1 MTAMLCP
8 KTCGGTLALDSEG
21 ARCTRC
27 GFALAPRDGVLDF
40 VGGARETRLDV
51 AAYDKA
57 VGDPA
62 QQTRMFDQLVD
73 VLAKSG
79 KTQIPVTVELGTG
92 TGAWTVGIDRAPQ
105 FEELYAVDVSFAFL
119 SLLKKRLSN
128 PRTHLVC
135 QSAEALEF
143 EPGSVDLVAGRS
155 FLHHILDYEAL
166 LAKCAR
172 WLKPGGIAVFFEP
185 CMQGKIWVAFFAE
198 AIRRLDANLPGERSL
213 SDRQSKILVQ
223 TMRHILKEHY
233 NKDLD
238 KLRPIAEDKWIF
250 DLDALRETARKVG
263 FSNVTALDN
272 GGPDRLMAAVKTA
285 LISALQDNAAVKRYH
300 SLFESFTATVVLGL
314 PQILT
319 SPMVFFVF
327 AK

>member
-8 KTCGGTLALDSEG
+8 KACGGTLALDSGG
-21 ARCTRC
+21 ARCTVCDFVLPSR
-27 GFALAPRDGVLDF
+27 GGVLDF

-62 QQTRMFDQLVD
+62 QHTRMFEQLVE
-73 VLAKSG
+73 VLAKAG
-79 KTQIPVTVELGTG
+79 KKHIPVTVELGTG
-92 TGAWTVGIDRAPQ
+92 TGAWTVGMDRTPQ
-105 FEELYAVDVSFAFL
+105 FEELYAVDVSFEFL

-128 PRTHLVC
+128 LRTHLVC
-135 QSAEALEF
+135 QSAETLEF

-172 WLKPGGIAVFFEP
+172 WLKPGGVAVFFEP

-198 AIRRLDANLPGERSL
+198 LIRQVDAHFGTKALTVE
-213 SDRQSKILVQ
+213 QSNGLHGL
-223 TMRHILKEHY
+223 MRHILKDHY
-233 NKDLD
+233 NKNIET
-238 KLRPIAEDKWIF
+238 LRPLAEDKWIF
-250 DLDALRETARKVG
+250 DIDSLQRTAQRAG
-263 FSNVTALDN
+263 FSNVSAVDDANTEKLIIAIKHT
-272 GGPDRLMAAVKTA
+272 LMLSVKDAGLLRKYDPVFGAFGST
-285 LISALQDNAAVKRYH
+285 V
-300 SLFESFTATVVLGL
+300 ATGL
-314 PQILT
+314 PQIVT

-327 AK
+327 EK